1 MVKPRFPQL
10 AKFEIRDRKLGD
22 EWLMPNWSME
32 EASQK
37 ITSGRRLFIGF
48 TFLAIILLGVFTWF
62 ALFMIEPRLRS
73 LHPLLPFIVGITAI
87 ALAGLLLLWFGLT
100 VLSIIFEKNVL
111 LFIFGKELSL
121 SFLAPLVL
129 KLGERFGIS
138 RDRMS
143 HSFIKVSNSLI
154 RSTQNTIECEKLLIL
169 IPRCLQRTLKDKI
182 NALAKQ
188 YHCMI
193 YTASGGE
200 AARKAVAES
209 QPSAIIGVAC
219 ERDLLSGLRD
229 NMDRIPIIAIP
240 NVRPEGP
247 CKNTLVDFDE
257 VERAVQFF
265 LHEHTN

>member
-1 MVKPRFPQL
+1 MAKPRLSQL

-22 EWLMPNWSME
+22 EWLLPNWSME
-32 EASQK
+32 EATKK

-48 TFLAIILLGVFTWF
+48 AFLTIILLGAFTWF

-73 LHPLLPFIVGITAI
+73 IHPILPLIFGITAV
-87 ALAGLLLLWFGLT
+87 AFAGLLLLGFGLT

-138 RDRMS
+138 RDKMS

-154 RSTQNTIECEKLLIL
+154 RATKKTIESEKLLIL
-169 IPRCLQRTLKDKI
+169 IPRCLHRALKDKI
-182 NALAKQ
+182 NALAEQ
-188 YHCMI
+188 YHCVVF
-193 YTASGGE
+193 TASGGE
-200 AARKAVAES
+200 AARKAVADN
-209 QPSAIIGVAC
+209 QPAAIIGVAC
-219 ERDLLSGLRD
+219 ERDLLSGLQD
-229 NMDRIPIIAIP
+229 NIERIPIIAIP

-247 CKNTLVDFDE
+247 CKNTLVDFEE

-265 LHEHTN
+265 LQEHTN